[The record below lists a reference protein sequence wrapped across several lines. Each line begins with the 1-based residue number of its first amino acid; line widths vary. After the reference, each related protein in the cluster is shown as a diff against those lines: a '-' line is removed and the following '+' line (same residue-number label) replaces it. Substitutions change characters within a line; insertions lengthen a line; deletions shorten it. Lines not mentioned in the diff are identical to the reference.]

1 MELMMPLKVLAYYA
15 GPDQIMT
22 VTSGFASVV
31 GLLLIFW
38 NKVVALFFRVVKIFR
53 PSSQVAS
60 VPAST
65 SVKGEHE
72 TQGETP

>member
-1 MELMMPLKVLAYYA
+1 MQIQLLAYYA

-53 PSSQVAS
+53 PSAE
-60 VPAST
+60 PASAPVPVEEEHD
-65 SVKGEHE
+65 SLGEI
-72 TQGETP
+72 P

>member
-1 MELMMPLKVLAYYA
+1 MRVDLLAYYG

-38 NKVVALFFRVVKIFR
+38 NKIVATYLRVMKVLR
-53 PSSQVAS
+53 PSAVEP
-60 VPAST
+60 VPAQDQNDT
-65 SVKGEHE
+65 LK
-72 TQGETP
+72 ETP